1 MAHKFDP
8 ANMAKL
14 DSPDRRRMLPVDDI
28 LKSLGLSEGEI
39 LVDIGAGIGYF
50 SLPASAI
57 VGPRG
62 KVIALDTAEQMV
74 VELERRVALS
84 ELGNVMIRRSAEY
97 AFGLDDSC
105 ADIAL
110 MVTMLHEVEDMP
122 KLLEETYRVVRDG
135 GRIGIVE
142 WLPTPM
148 EHGPA
153 VAERISRESMR
164 TMLAAAGF
172 IDINMGDINGRF
184 YLTKARK
191 RDQ

>member
-62 KVIALDTAEQMV
+62 KVIALDTAEQMA

-84 ELGNVMIRRSAEY
+84 GLGNVMVKRSAEY
-97 AFGLDDSC
+97 EFGLDDSS

-122 KLLEETYRVVRDG
+122 RILEETYRVLRDG
-135 GRIGIVE
+135 GRLGIVE

-148 EHGPA
+148 EHGPIIT
-153 VAERISRESMR
+153 ERIPREAMR

-172 IDINMGDINGRF
+172 VDVDMGDINEKF

-191 RDQ
+191 RDL